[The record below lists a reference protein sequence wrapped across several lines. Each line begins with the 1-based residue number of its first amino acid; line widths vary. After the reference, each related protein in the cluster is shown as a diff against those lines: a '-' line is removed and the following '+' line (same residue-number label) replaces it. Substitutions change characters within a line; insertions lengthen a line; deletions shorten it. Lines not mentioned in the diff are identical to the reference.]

1 MALKDFPAYPRPD
14 NTNLVG
20 GADGEP
26 MRQSQGKQVTR
37 TGTTSAEGDYDIQSH
52 DLSNE
57 VYETGRAEIGGADII
72 SGAIESEQDNNFNI
86 ILEWMDQDG
95 NILYTEKPA
104 SAQGVSDHIIESI
117 TVKGDNVNI
126 KMEDSAADGTNEITG
141 TLNIH

>member
-52 DLSNE
+52 DLADSP
-57 VYETGRAEIGGADII
+57 YETGRAEIGGADII
-72 SGAIESEQDNNFNI
+72 SGAIESEQGNAFSI
-86 ILEWMDQDG
+86 KLEWKDQDD
-95 NILYTEKPA
+95 NTLYVEEPP
-104 SAQGVSDHIIESI
+104 SAQSVTDHIIESI

-126 KMEDSAADGTNEITG
+126 VIVDESGATDNEITG